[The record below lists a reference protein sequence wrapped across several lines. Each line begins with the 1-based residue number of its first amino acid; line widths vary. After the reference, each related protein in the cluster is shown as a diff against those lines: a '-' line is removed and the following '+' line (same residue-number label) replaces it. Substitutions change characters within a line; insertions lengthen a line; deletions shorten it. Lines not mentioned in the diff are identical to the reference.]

1 MHPPPLP
8 VNSGAFYG
16 QRMKASIV
24 KATSGSGEARS
35 LNKENATNDC

>member
-1 MHPPPLP
+1 MHLPPPMS
-8 VNSGAFYG
+8 NGAFYG

-24 KATSGSGEARS
+24 KATSGSGETGS